1 MQLLAHL
8 RNSKRGLM
16 DYKERVCSR
25 MSAKLKGC
33 TSLDVRLLHH
43 VSDFFGNILETSPQ
57 KPGK

>member
-25 MSAKLKGC
+25 MSAKVRNC
-33 TSLDVRLLHH
+33 TSLTMMLLRRG
-43 VSDFFGNILETSPQ
+43 SDFFGNILETIARNQ
-57 KPGK
+57 